1 MIGKFIVLESIE
13 AAGKGTA
20 TEYVTDYVRKRGI
33 PFAFTREPG
42 GTDYAEPIREHMLK
56 WEGKVPPICQ
66 AFLSYASRCE
76 HTETMII
83 PKLEQG
89 INVFSERYYGSA
101 LAYQSQTYGFT
112 KAVHNL
118 ARPHLREPDLVIFLD
133 LPPEV
138 SMQRMHDSRTAKG
151 IELDEFEKKPIEYF
165 CNVRD
170 TYYGMMDD
178 TWAIVDAQAP
188 LSDVKQKIIALLDHV
203 LGIGTYDHGTRYRS
217 QQ

>member
-20 TEYVTDYVRKRGI
+20 TTYITEYVRRRSI

-42 GTDYAEPIREHMLK
+42 GTEFAEPIREHMLK

-66 AFLSYASRCE
+66 ALLSYAARCE
-76 HTETMII
+76 HTEQMII
-83 PKLEQG
+83 PKLESG

-101 LAYQSQTYGFT
+101 LAYQGQTYEHT
-112 KAVHNL
+112 KAVHEL
-118 ARPHLREPDLVIFLD
+118 ALPHLRKPDLTIFLD

-138 SMQRMHDSRTAKG
+138 SMKRMHDSRTAQG

-165 CNVRD
+165 RNVRD
-170 TYYGMMDD
+170 TYYDLMDD
-178 TWAIVDAQAP
+178 TWAIVDAEAP
-188 LSDVKQKIIALLDHV
+188 LSEVKKNIIALLDKV
-203 LGIGTYDHGTRYRS
+203 LGITPYENDACIGGH
-217 QQ
+217 Q